1 MIMGI
6 SYFHAVEFKPYEI
19 KFYEDLSNWLFS
31 ELIEFNKPILK
42 MHLLTINVLV
52 IFFNNIGRKT
62 LKVYN
67 LISLKELNK
76 FFIVIKSTMELI
88 IREVESNKNPSNSLY
103 YELSRINKSI
113 IQVYEK
119 FINCMIKLCNNILKE
134 IFEIKNLADLQKFEE
149 NFVEIKSFMKLKIN
163 EIKSDKNLSFI
174 LCYEFIEVNESIFR
188 IEKEI
193 VNFFIKLCNN
203 ILKDNILKEIFEIN
217 DLDNLDDLESIFIET
232 KNVMALKINK
242 IKSDINLYNALYFE
256 LIKID
261 KLVFEIQRKIEFKRE
276 FNKEIYK

>member
-1 MIMGI
+1 MGI